1 MQIARE
7 PQPDPSP
14 ALHLPGQVFLLQAM
28 AQASRTFSARPP
40 SVPLLRRS
48 SRMRWLSEPPARRR
62 GRHKSKKLKLSF
74 PKSSPASGTGEATY
88 FTGDDLVS
96 VVDEGSG
103 QRSAVGQH
111 LLLVGLELGRHGL
124 FQGHSDTCRAEGAMH
139 KEKKT
144 NKQKN
149 SLVLETDVPQTA

>member
-1 MQIARE
+1 MQIGRE

-62 GRHKSKKLKLSF
+62 RRFRSKKA
-74 PKSSPASGTGEATY
+74 KSCRFQSPLQPLELGKRLI
-88 FTGDDLVS
+88 FTGDDVVS
-96 VVDEGSG
+96 VVDEGGG

-111 LLLVGLELGRHGL
+111 LLLVGLELVRHGL
-124 FQGHSDTCRAEGAMH
+124 FQGHRDTCRAEGATH
-139 KEKKT
+139 KNKKQT
-144 NKQKN
+144 C
-149 SLVLETDVPQTA
+149 LVLETYVPQTA